1 METNYDILLARYFG
15 GNASEKDISAIE
27 QWIVSSP
34 DHQAEFDA
42 MTKLYA
48 QLGGIAL
55 TDMPKPNAKR
65 NKASFMAHIQ
75 NDATKKTEEI
85 QPNKKSIPFKRWM
98 AVAASVI
105 VLAVLSTMVW
115 KTPMTVSHDDI
126 IVATQMNIK
135 QATLPDSTQIHLS
148 ENSKIVYSANFGKGK
163 KSVTLE
169 GEATFDVG
177 HKGEGQL
184 QVNAGETIIED
195 IGTVFQVKAYTDSN
209 IIKVKVTQGQVH
221 FYSKTNEGV
230 VINANECGTYNKTT
244 KQFQLI
250 VPTAEVLA
258 QTGMHVHFQGMLMKE
273 VAQII
278 SKAYKVDIKFAQAS
292 IGDRQITVKFDG
304 ENLEL
309 VLQVIAETLEV
320 NLEKSEK
327 AYTFKLKEQQ

>member
-27 QWIVSSP
+27 QWIVTSP
-34 DHQAEFDA
+34 EHQAEFDA

-65 NKASFMAHIQ
+65 NKAAFMAHI
-75 NDATKKTEEI
+75 NTATTNNTKSI
-85 QPNKKSIPFKRWM
+85 QPVSKSIPFKRWM
-98 AVAASVI
+98 AVAASIIVI
-105 VLAVLSTMVW
+105 AVLSTMVW
-115 KTPMTVSHDDI
+115 KTPMTANHDDI

-135 QATLPDSTQIHLS
+135 QAILPDSTKIDLS
-148 ENSKIVYSANFGKGK
+148 ENSKIVYSANFAKGK
-163 KSVTLE
+163 KSLTLE
-169 GEATFDVG
+169 GEASFDVG
-177 HKGEGQL
+177 HEGEGQL

-209 IIKVKVTQGQVH
+209 TIQVTVSQGQVH
-221 FYSKTNEGV
+221 FYTKTNEGL
-230 VINANECGTYNKTT
+230 VINANETGVYNKST
-244 KQFQLI
+244 KQFKLL

-258 QTGMHVHFQGMLMKE
+258 QTGLHVHFQSMKIKE
-273 VAQII
+273 VVDII
-278 SKAYKVDIKFAQAS
+278 SKAYKVNIRFAQTS

-320 NLEKSEK
+320 NLEKDDK
-327 AYTFKLKEQQ
+327 GYVFKQKE

>member
-15 GNASEKDISAIE
+15 GNASEKDINAIE
-27 QWIVSSP
+27 QWIVTSP
-34 DHQAEFDA
+34 EHQAEFDA

-48 QLGGIAL
+48 QLGGIAF

-65 NKASFMAHIQ
+65 NKAAFMAHI
-75 NDATKKTEEI
+75 NTATTNNTKSI
-85 QPNKKSIPFKRWM
+85 QPVSKSIPFKRWM

-105 VLAVLSTMVW
+105 VIAVLSTMVW
-115 KTPMTVSHDDI
+115 KTTTIGTPADI

-135 QATLPDSTQIHLS
+135 QAILPDSTKIDLS
-148 ENSKIVYSANFGKGK
+148 ENSKIVYSANFAKGK
-163 KSVTLE
+163 KSLTLE
-169 GEATFDVG
+169 GEASFDVG

-209 IIKVKVTQGQVH
+209 TIQVTVSQGQVH
-221 FYSKTNEGV
+221 FYTKTNEGL
-230 VINANECGTYNKTT
+230 VINANETGVYNKST
-244 KQFQLI
+244 KQFKLL

-258 QTGMHVHFQGMLMKE
+258 QTGLHVHFQSMKIKE
-273 VAQII
+273 VVDII
-278 SKAYKVDIKFAQAS
+278 SKAYKVNIRFAQAS

-320 NLEKSEK
+320 NLEKDDK
-327 AYTFKLKEQQ
+327 GYVFKQKE

>member
-27 QWIVSSP
+27 QWIVTSP
-34 DHQAEFDA
+34 EHQAEFDA

-55 TDMPKPNAKR
+55 TDMPKPNAKC
-65 NKASFMAHIQ
+65 NKAAFMAHI
-75 NDATKKTEEI
+75 NTATTNNTKSI
-85 QPNKKSIPFKRWM
+85 QPVSKSIPFKRWM
-98 AVAASVI
+98 AVAASIIVI
-105 VLAVLSTMVW
+105 AVLSTMVW
-115 KTPMTVSHDDI
+115 KTPMTANHDDI

-135 QATLPDSTQIHLS
+135 QAILPDSTKIDLS
-148 ENSKIVYSANFGKGK
+148 EHSQIVYSANFGKGK
-163 KSVTLE
+163 KTLTLE
-169 GEATFDVG
+169 GEASFDVG

-209 IIKVKVTQGQVH
+209 TIQVTVSQGQVH
-221 FYSKTNEGV
+221 FYTKTNEGL
-230 VINANECGTYNKTT
+230 VINANETGVYNKST
-244 KQFQLI
+244 KQFKLL

-258 QTGMHVHFQGMLMKE
+258 QTGLHVHFQSMKIKE
-273 VAQII
+273 VVDII
-278 SKAYKVDIKFAQAS
+278 SKAYKVNIRFAQAS

-320 NLEKSEK
+320 NLEKDDIG
-327 AYTFKLKEQQ
+327 YVFKQKE

>member
-27 QWIVSSP
+27 QWILTSP
-34 DHQAEFDA
+34 EHQAEFDA

-65 NKASFMAHIQ
+65 NKAAFMAHI
-75 NDATKKTEEI
+75 NTATTNNTKSI
-85 QPNKKSIPFKRWM
+85 QPISKSIPFKRWM
-98 AVAASVI
+98 AVAASIIVI
-105 VLAVLSTMVW
+105 AVLSTMVW
-115 KTPMTVSHDDI
+115 KTPMTANNDDI

-135 QATLPDSTQIHLS
+135 QAILPDSTKIDLS
-148 ENSKIVYSANFGKGK
+148 ENSKIVYSANFAKGK
-163 KSVTLE
+163 KTLTLE
-169 GEATFDVG
+169 GEASFDVG

-209 IIKVKVTQGQVH
+209 TIQVTVSQGQVH
-221 FYSKTNEGV
+221 FYTKTNEGL
-230 VINANECGTYNKTT
+230 VINANETGVYNKST
-244 KQFQLI
+244 KQFKLL

-258 QTGMHVHFQGMLMKE
+258 QTGLHVHFQSMKIKE
-273 VAQII
+273 VVDII
-278 SKAYKVDIKFAQAS
+278 SKAYKVNIRFAQAS

-320 NLEKSEK
+320 NLEKDDIG
-327 AYTFKLKEQQ
+327 YVFKQKE